1 LPNTTQGDILIRGRR
16 SVVRPIAEA
25 GSQWLQWVQPSLLAS
40 VYELRAGDEAFATL
54 RWERALG
61 LLAVAQSAE
70 GTWTFR
76 RRRLP
81 SLRVSA
87 FQGDSAHEIATF
99 QRKPSAS
106 EGGALDTASDRRFRW
121 RPTSY
126 WRAEWIWTDAAG
138 APLIRFKY
146 QFSMLTTRGRIKIE
160 PRAAQLP
167 ELSLLVLLGWYLMIV
182 MSEDA
187 MAADLASSG

>member
-1 LPNTTQGDILIRGRR
+1 MRT
-16 SVVRPIAEA
+16 IAEV
-25 GSQWLQWVQPSLLAS
+25 GGRWLRWVQPNLLAS
-40 VYELRAGDEAFATL
+40 VYELRAGDEALATL

-70 GTWTFR
+70 GAWTFR

-81 SLRVSA
+81 YLRVSA
-87 FQGDSAHEIATF
+87 FRGDSGHETATF
-99 QRKPSAS
+99 QAAPD
-106 EGGALDTASDRRFRW
+106 GGTLDTFYDRRFRW
-121 RPTSY
+121 KPASY
-126 WRAEWIWTDAAG
+126 WRAEWAWTDTTG

-160 PRAAQLP
+160 PRATQLP

-187 MAADLASSG
+187 MASDLASSG